1 MRISWIKYKE
11 DKKNFGVFKGLG
23 FPVYEL
29 EDLEQTDQVIKKLID
44 NNCKTIILT
53 NEVASFSQDIIKK
66 YGKEDE
72 INIIITSGKEDGYKL

>member
-1 MRISWIKYKE
+1 MRISWIKYIE
-11 DKKNFGVFKGLG
+11 DKNNFGVFKGLG

-29 EDLEQTDQVIKKLID
+29 EDLEKTDQVIKELID
-44 NNCKTIILT
+44 NNFKTIILT

-72 INIIITSGKEDGYKL
+72 INIIITSGREDGYKL